1 VGAQDSGFNHIEG
14 WNCIEDVVKLRVS
27 LSCCTVFDQPE
38 WRSTLALALVA
49 ERIDVV
55 VEEVGDGK
63 GITTL
68 LPVASSAVTFPAEAC
83 E

>member
-1 VGAQDSGFNHIEG
+1 M
-14 WNCIEDVVKLRVS
+14 
-27 LSCCTVFDQPE
+27 
-38 WRSTLALALVA
+38 LALALVA

-68 LPVASSAVTFPAEAC
+68 LPAASAAVTLSAEAC